1 MNPLL
6 LGQLMP
12 GKPAPISP
20 AWWDFL
26 LVGGVAL
33 GLALVV
39 FALVAFTRRSSK
51 HRSRS
56 RRPEILKHTAE
67 HLREREAG
75 ASFDEDKET
84 NDDRR
89 RRKRRRRDHR
99 PRNPSL
105 AEAGGLPP
113 ERDPDSAPHTGL

>member
-33 GLALVV
+33 GLALLV
-39 FALVAFTRRSSK
+39 FAVVAFTRRSSG

-56 RRPEILKHTAE
+56 RRPEILKHTRE
-67 HLREREAG
+67 HLREKEEA
-75 ASFDEDKET
+75 AALDEDTEA
-84 NDDRR
+84 NDQRR

-113 ERDPDSAPHTGL
+113 ERDPGSAPHTGL

>member
-12 GKPAPISP
+12 GKPVPISP

-33 GLALVV
+33 GLALMV
-39 FALVAFTRRSSK
+39 FAVVAFTRRSPK

-56 RRPEILKHTAE
+56 RGPEILKHTQE
-67 HLREREAG
+67 HLREKEAG
-75 ASFDEDKET
+75 ATLDEDTEA
-84 NDDRR
+84 NDQHR

-113 ERDPDSAPHTGL
+113 ARDPDSAPHTGL

>member
-6 LGQLMP
+6 FGQLMP

-39 FALVAFTRRSSK
+39 FAIVAITRRSPK

-56 RRPEILKHTAE
+56 RRPEILKHTQE
-67 HLREREAG
+67 HLREKEAE
-75 ASFDEDKET
+75 ANLDEDKET
-84 NDDRR
+84 TDDRR

-113 ERDPDSAPHTGL
+113 ERDPNSAPHTGL

>member
-12 GKPAPISP
+12 GKPVPISP

-39 FALVAFTRRSSK
+39 FAVVAFTRRSPK
-51 HRSRS
+51 NRSRS
-56 RRPEILKHTAE
+56 RGPEILKHTQE
-67 HLREREAG
+67 QDTEA
-75 ASFDEDKET
+75 
-84 NDDRR
+84 NDQQR

-113 ERDPDSAPHTGL
+113 ERDPNSAPHTGL